1 MNFVILTAVFAPFV
15 LAIVNYIIGRKNKTA
30 RDYFSMAV
38 TVSIFALFLYLFIG
52 TIAGYTDIESGAIY
66 GIDKVCGLGIHFTFD
81 GFRAVYCLVAAF
93 MWMMTA
99 LFSKQYFAHYRN
111 RNRYHL
117 FFLFTL
123 GATLGVF
130 LSADFYTTFIFFEI
144 MSFTSYVWVAHE
156 EKKEALRAA
165 ATYMAVAVI
174 GGLVMLM
181 GIFLLYDITGGV
193 LYFSELKEIFPMCES
208 ASTVK
213 VYSMGACILF
223 GFAAKAGAFP
233 LHIWLPKAHPVAPA
247 PASALLSGILTKAG
261 VFGILILSLK
271 LFFFDEKWGVMI
283 LITGVVTMFLGALL
297 ALFSVDIK
305 RTLACSSVSQIGFI
319 LTGIGTAVLLTEEN
333 ALAVNGSLMHMINHS
348 LIKLVLFMAA
358 GVIYM
363 NIHSLDLNT
372 IKGFGRNKP
381 LFHFIFLM
389 GALGIGGM
397 PLFNGYISK
406 TLIHE
411 GIVEYFEYLETVR
424 KFSVLSAHSVKIIEW
439 IFLISGGLTVAYMT
453 KLYIC
458 VFVEKNNDTALQ
470 QKYDSLKSTYMSKL
484 SASALTVSAIV
495 LPVFGLLP
503 DKTLLHFAKMSKE
516 FLSAS
521 EMHTITWFSV
531 TNLKGAAISI
541 LIGVIVY
548 LVVVRTILMTQ
559 NSEGKYEYVNRWNKY
574 IDLENLVYRP
584 LILQF
589 IPFVCALICRIPD
602 SLIDSIVVFLRKTV
616 LTDMK
621 IKTERTEGNIFTEL
635 VGTILN
641 KIQDIRNSFDRKH
654 LRFEDYEHIVA
665 GKYEAVHE
673 SFKIITRSFSFG
685 LILFCIG
692 LLATVVYLM
701 F

>member
-1 MNFVILTAVFAPFV
+1 MNSIILSAVFLPFV
-15 LAIVNYIIGRKNKTA
+15 LAIVNYIIGRKNKAA
-30 RDYFSMAV
+30 RDYFSIAV
-38 TVSIFALFLYLFIG
+38 TVGIFALFLYLFLG
-52 TIAGYTDIESGAIY
+52 TIFGYTDIESGAIY
-66 GIDKVCGLGIHFTFD
+66 GIDKVCGQGIHFTFD
-81 GFRAVYCLVAAF
+81 GFRAVYCLVASL

-99 LFSKQYFAHYRN
+99 CFSRQYFEHYRN

-144 MSFTSYVWVAHE
+144 MSFTSYVWVAHD

-193 LYFSELKEIFPMCES
+193 LYFSQLKEILILCADAPS
-208 ASTVK
+208 AK
-213 VYSMGACILF
+213 IYAAGACILF

-261 VFGILILSLK
+261 VFGIIILTLK
-271 LFFFDEKWGVMI
+271 LFYYDEKWGVMI
-283 LITGVVTMFLGALL
+283 LITGVITMFLGALL

-319 LTGIGTAVLLTEEN
+319 LTGIGTASLLTDEN

-363 NIHSLDLNT
+363 NVHNLDLNA

-424 KFSVLSAHSVKIIEW
+424 RFTLLSAHSVKTIEW

-458 VFVEKNNDTALQ
+458 VFVEKNNDEEVQ
-470 QKYDSLKSTYMSKL
+470 KKYDGMKSSYMTSLSTFAL
-484 SASALTVSAIV
+484 TASAVI
-495 LPVFGLLP
+495 LPVFGLMP
-503 DKTLLHFAKMSKE
+503 DKTLLHFAKMSEE

-521 EMHTITWFSV
+521 EMHHIEWFSL

-541 LIGVIVY
+541 VIGAAVYIIIVRF
-548 LVVVRTILMTQ
+548 VLMKK
-559 NSEGKYEYVNRWNKY
+559 NSENKYEYVNRWNKY
-574 IDLENLVYRP
+574 IDLENLFYRP
-584 LILQF
+584 VLLQL
-589 IPFVCALICRIPD
+589 IPFIAALLCRMLD
-602 SLIDSIVVFLRKTV
+602 SLLDSIVVLFRKT
-616 LTDMK
+616 LFKDMR
-621 IKTERTEGNIFTEL
+621 IKTERTEGTFYTEFI
-635 VGTILN
+635 GSILN
-641 KIQDIRNSFDRKH
+641 FIQDIRNSYDRMH
-654 LRFEDYEHIVA
+654 PRFEDYEHIMA

-673 SFKIITRSFSFG
+673 SFMIITRSFSFG
-685 LILFCIG
+685 LILFCLG